1 MRRIGLF
8 HVTWGMAALFMLMT
22 LKPAVGGNSKDRIDY
37 WRSNYDVLGPDEDA
51 RVEKAYAIFK
61 RVLDAAGSKP
71 GVMPRL
77 LVIKQDPFGIS
88 LPIAIPD
95 GWVIIS
101 RGTLDICYRNPD
113 RGDDRL
119 AFVLAHEIAHQLR
132 DDFWHMQFFTAL
144 ETLSES
150 QDLHNKHLEEEIR
163 SRLSATDELWAKE
176 LQADERGIVYAA
188 MAGFNPDAVV
198 TADRDV
204 NFFNEWVQALT
215 PQRLS
220 PIYQSASHPAPDH
233 RAAVVQARLHQV
245 IRNIDVFNLGL
256 QFYQAG
262 DYERAIRAFEHF
274 LEYFPSREVYHNLA
288 ASHHQLAM
296 RYYRQ
301 WKPDELPFQLSM
313 SIDPVT
319 RASSLRT
326 RGLDVQLKSPQARFQ
341 DHMDKAI
348 AFYETS
354 IALDP
359 SYSLSYNNLG
369 CARILT
375 EDAFKAIG
383 TLKDA
388 LDLKPND
395 AQILNNLGVAFFA
408 AGLVEP
414 ARQHLGMSRRFAPQ
428 YAAPVFNL
436 GKIAQAEGRYGEA
449 RNLWRIYAQLD
460 TTSTWVSELQHRG
473 VQGLAST
480 SGAVRQTFAREQVMG
495 LAVGTFEDEIP
506 SKLGLPPSTRTISLD
521 EAPLRVARYPYG
533 LITLSQEQEIVMI
546 IALEGYQGQSA
557 GGVKIGSMQ
566 GELLKRYRTPSRTL
580 TMTQGESW
588 VYDEPGISFQ
598 LRDGRVV
605 SWLLF

>member
-1 MRRIGLF
+1 MGLS
-8 HVTWGMAALFMLMT
+8 HVTGGIATLLVLMT
-22 LKPAVGGNSKDRIDY
+22 LTPAVGANSKDRIDY
-37 WRSNYDVLGPDEDA
+37 WRSNYDVLSAAEDA

-71 GVMPRL
+71 GVVPRL

-101 RGTLDICYRNPD
+101 KGTLDICYRNPNH
-113 RGDDRL
+113 GDDRL

-144 ETLSES
+144 ATLSEL
-150 QDLHNKHLEEEIR
+150 QDQHHKHLEEEIR
-163 SRLSATDELWAKE
+163 NRLSATDELWAKE

-198 TADRDV
+198 TAEREV

-220 PIYQSASHPAPDH
+220 PIYQSASHPAPRH

-256 QFYQAG
+256 QFYQSG
-262 DYERAIRAFEHF
+262 DYDRAIRAFEYF

-288 ASHHQLAM
+288 ASHHQLAL
-296 RYYRQ
+296 RHYRQ

-326 RGLDVQLKSPQARFQ
+326 RGLDVQLQTPEARFR

-348 AFYETS
+348 AFYETA

-359 SYSLSYNNLG
+359 AYTLSYNNLG

-375 EDAFKAIG
+375 QDAFKAIG

-408 AGLVEP
+408 AGLVAP
-414 ARQHLGMSRRFAPQ
+414 ARQHLFLARRLAQQ

-436 GKIAQAEGRYGEA
+436 GKIAQTEGQYGEA
-449 RNLWRIYAQLD
+449 RNLWRVYARLD
-460 TTSTWVSELQHRG
+460 ATSTWISELQRQGVRG
-473 VQGLAST
+473 LTPA
-480 SGAVRQTFAREQVMG
+480 AAMAAPALAREQIMG
-495 LAVGTFEDEIP
+495 LSIGTFEDEIP
-506 SKLGLPPSTRTISLD
+506 VHLGPPPAIRTIPLD
-521 EAPLRVARYPYG
+521 EAPLRVARYPHG

-546 IALEGYQGQSA
+546 IALEGYQGKSA
-557 GGVKIGSMQ
+557 GGIAIGNTQ
-566 GELLKRYRTPSRTL
+566 QDLLRRYRTPSRTL
-580 TMTQGESW
+580 AMTQGESW
-588 VYDEPGISFQ
+588 VYDEAGISFQ
-598 LRDGRVV
+598 LRDGKVV